1 MNSTIFLQGRF
12 MEQGTLSDPDGI
24 PDPTYS
30 LPATLNWM
38 RALSILVKDES
49 IDVSSMKSLCA
60 SVTRGSLSDQAVN
73 TVFEQLLMSLHHLA
87 SLKAMAS
94 STNRIDLSR
103 SAIVTWYYGIFHAAS
118 AMIAAQDGSFQ
129 DAHAETANA
138 WDRNFSGRPYVPKVF
153 SYRVTTLVGK
163 DVEREIK
170 TLRAGNAFKLDSEPK
185 NVQQAFGACMSYLK
199 GSAKWKA
206 KYIEED
212 LLRKELKKL
221 DLTNFRTNKAKEIR
235 DERLTGKTFGFVHQA
250 FRYRGKANYREA
262 LFISYGSH
270 VEPMLANFYT
280 DLFSVLEAFLCMAG
294 AFCAQRI
301 GKDLWNAYHDDV
313 STNAPLLV
321 KPIDLWDKL

>member
-1 MNSTIFLQGRF
+1 MNSTTFLRGRF

-38 RALSILVKDES
+38 RALSILVKDEGV
-49 IDVSSMKSLCA
+49 DVSSMMSLCA

-163 DVEREIK
+163 DVEKEIK
-170 TLRAGNAFKLDSEPK
+170 TLRAGNTFILDSEPQ

-199 GSAKWKA
+199 GSAEWKA

-212 LLRKELKKL
+212 LLRKELKKHG
-221 DLTNFRTNKAKEIR
+221 LTNFRTNKAKEIR
-235 DERLTGKTFGFVHQA
+235 DERLKGKTFGIVHQA

-270 VEPMLANFYT
+270 VEPMLSNYHT
-280 DLFSVLEAFLCMAG
+280 DMFIVLEAFLSMAG
-294 AFCAQRI
+294 AFCARRI
-301 GKDLWNAYHDDV
+301 GKELWNTYHDDLSV
-313 STNAPLLV
+313 NVWLLA
-321 KPIDLWDKL
+321 KPSSVLSKL